1 MSRFARITED
11 PEYDDDATWQELEDL
26 EEDQFFEQIEVPV
39 DVSDVYY
46 GA

>member
-1 MSRFARITED
+1 MPFSKLNED
-11 PEYDDDATWQELEDL
+11 PEYDDDTTWQELEDL